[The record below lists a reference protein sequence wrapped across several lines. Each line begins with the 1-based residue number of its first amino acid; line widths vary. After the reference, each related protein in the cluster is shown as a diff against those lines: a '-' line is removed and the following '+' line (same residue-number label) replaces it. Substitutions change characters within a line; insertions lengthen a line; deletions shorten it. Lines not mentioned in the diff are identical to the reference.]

1 MSTGMLE
8 HLIENYGYWAVLIG
22 IGGYLF
28 GRALELVLGEIKT
41 YENVVGAVLDL
52 IGLLMRLIHVIRRSQ
67 HKSV

>member
-8 HLIENYGYWAVLIG
+8 HLIETYGYWAVLIE

-41 YENVVGAVLDL
+41 YEIMVGAVFAL
-52 IGLLMRLIHVIRRSQ
+52 IGLLMRLIHVIRRSRP
-67 HKSV
+67 KSV